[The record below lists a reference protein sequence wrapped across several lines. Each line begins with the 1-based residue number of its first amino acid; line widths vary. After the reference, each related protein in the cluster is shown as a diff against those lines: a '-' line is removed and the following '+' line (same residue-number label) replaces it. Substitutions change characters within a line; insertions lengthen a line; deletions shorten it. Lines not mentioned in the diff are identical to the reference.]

1 MSSGDSLD
9 ETFTSQF
16 PLALAASD
24 DLAAWIA
31 KVVYTGEYDLGG
43 AHQRRAIKRVYGSI
57 YYHSRT
63 GSITKLSGNRYN
75 VAEFFEWACQMKKW
89 SEALSRV
96 PHIVKS
102 ATVNLDGLEMASE
115 VGAFHVHNEPKTYE
129 DDLSELLIC
138 HAKSDELVE
147 RNRQL
152 IKKNSKLR
160 DELSRYRH
168 VSKRASEFGK
178 KGAGVK
184 RESKN

>member
-1 MSSGDSLD
+1 MSSGENVD
-9 ETFTSQF
+9 ETFASQF
-16 PLALAASD
+16 PMAVAASD
-24 DLAAWIA
+24 DFAAWIA
-31 KVVYTGEYDLGG
+31 RVVYTDEYDLGG
-43 AHQRRAIKRVYGSI
+43 LRQKKAIKRVYASI

-75 VAEFFEWACQMKKW
+75 VAEFFEWACRMKKW

-115 VGAFHVHNEPKTYE
+115 VGALHVHNEPQTYQAA
-129 DDLSELLIC
+129 LSELRIC

-152 IKKNSKLR
+152 TTENRELR
-160 DELSRYRH
+160 KQLSRQRD
-168 VSKRASEFGK
+168 VSMRASEFGK

-184 RESKN
+184 REGKN

>member
-1 MSSGDSLD
+1 
-9 ETFTSQF
+9 
-16 PLALAASD
+16 
-24 DLAAWIA
+24 
-31 KVVYTGEYDLGG
+31 
-43 AHQRRAIKRVYGSI
+43 
-57 YYHSRT
+57 
-63 GSITKLSGNRYN
+63 
-75 VAEFFEWACQMKKW
+75 MKKC

-129 DDLSELLIC
+129 DALSELLIC